1 MKRPSSLRFTALTA
15 VAMLLGLIW
24 APPAVAHLRGQ
35 SYVYLDVSDRA
46 LSGRVELALTDVETV
61 LGLDISEDVGEVTN
75 LLEENLEIIQQ
86 YASDHLSI
94 GSETQ
99 DWVITFSG
107 VELLNSEFL
116 RSGFGFAV
124 LPFVVDVPNDVVPRD
139 LTIGFDAFLDEVD
152 GRDAVVLIANDW
164 QGGVIDN
171 ESEALVAFDRG
182 HRRQTV
188 DLGNTGQ
195 WQNFTASID
204 LGLNHIRTGSD
215 HILFILVLLLPA
227 VLVFVKGWQA
237 ADSFGAAIW
246 RVLKI
251 ATMFTIAHSITLS
264 LAGLDL
270 LPLPPSRIV
279 ESIIAL
285 SIAAAA
291 LHNLRPI
298 AANREWAIAFAFGLF
313 HGMGFASLVGALDV
327 SRTTQLISL
336 LARNVGIELG
346 QALVILL
353 AFPGLYV
360 MRRTRVYMPF
370 FIASSLALTFVAAVW
385 SIERA
390 LAKDSGMSA
399 RIDSVIT
406 FPRSLWLVAAFT
418 VLASGARWL
427 ERRRLLGQ
435 VSTDQDT
442 PAAAKALATST
453 RARCSR

>member
-1 MKRPSSLRFTALTA
+1 M
-15 VAMLLGLIW
+15 
-24 APPAVAHLRGQ
+24 
-35 SYVYLDVSDRA
+35 
-46 LSGRVELALTDVETV
+46 
-61 LGLDISEDVGEVTN
+61 
-75 LLEENLEIIQQ
+75 
-86 YASDHLSI
+86 SI

-279 ESIIAL
+279 ESIIAPVDCCRGP
-285 SIAAAA
+285 SQS
-291 LHNLRPI
+291 
-298 AANREWAIAFAFGLF
+298 
-313 HGMGFASLVGALDV
+313 ASD
-327 SRTTQLISL
+327 
-336 LARNVGIELG
+336 
-346 QALVILL
+346 
-353 AFPGLYV
+353 
-360 MRRTRVYMPF
+360 
-370 FIASSLALTFVAAVW
+370 
-385 SIERA
+385 
-390 LAKDSGMSA
+390 
-399 RIDSVIT
+399 
-406 FPRSLWLVAAFT
+406 RS
-418 VLASGARWL
+418 
-427 ERRRLLGQ
+427 Q
-435 VSTDQDT
+435 
-442 PAAAKALATST
+442 
-453 RARCSR
+453 